1 MSPNTPQI
9 SVVIPHLNQ
18 PDSLELCLA
27 SLDCQALEPSSFE
40 VIVVDNGSAS
50 PPREVIARHRARL
63 LAEPTPGPGPARN
76 LGIRNA
82 AADIVAFIDADCR
95 AHPAWLRVALQQ
107 LNLAPKAT
115 VLGGDVRIW
124 HESERSF
131 TAVEAYESVFAYL
144 FKRYIEQHGY
154 SGTGNLVM
162 RRADFDRVGPFAGI
176 GLAEDIDWGR
186 RARAAGLTFKYVP
199 EMIVFHPP
207 RRSIGE
213 LCIKWDRHLR
223 HYINMAR
230 GTPLWRLRWSLRALA
245 ILISPAADGFKV
257 FTSDRV
263 HGVPARLKALAV
275 LVTIRSYRAWKMIVL
290 LWSRNEVMWNCEV
303 EVSLPDV
310 E

>member
-1 MSPNTPQI
+1 MT
-9 SVVIPHLNQ
+9 
-18 PDSLELCLA
+18 
-27 SLDCQALEPSSFE
+27 
-40 VIVVDNGSAS
+40 SAS
-50 PPREVIARHRARL
+50 GTRAGEALRQSKRMNPCSLICSSAISSNMVIRE
-63 LAEPTPGPGPARN
+63 PATSS
-76 LGIRNA
+76 
-82 AADIVAFIDADCR
+82 C
-95 AHPAWLRVALQQ
+95 
-107 LNLAPKAT
+107 
-115 VLGGDVRIW
+115 
-124 HESERSF
+124 
-131 TAVEAYESVFAYL
+131 AVQTSTEF
-144 FKRYIEQHGY
+144 
-154 SGTGNLVM
+154 
-162 RRADFDRVGPFAGI
+162 GPFAGI

-186 RARAAGLTFKYVP
+186 RARAAGLTFRYVP

-245 ILISPAADGFKV
+245 ILISPMADGFKV

-275 LVTIRSYRAWKMIVL
+275 LVAIRSYRAWKMIVL